1 MPGTLRPRA
10 PLHHRSEVW
19 PHGLE
24 AAGRGRLW
32 SGWTETVAA
41 PGPAPR
47 GSGVPAMS
55 LGVQVA
61 RRLVQ
66 TRGSAGDAKQ
76 APNLTQTRL
85 PAAGGAARPRTC
97 LQGLR
102 RGGGGDVQGC
112 WGVHSGRGHAVS
124 PLSSSHSSWRT
135 AYLWGQSRGTS
146 SLHPRDSCA
155 CQAMGHI
162 CREGGNQDNTRAW
175 VTPPNPAQQR
185 NSMDPKVKG
194 PLKLLGASLVAQ
206 LGKNLPA
213 MWETCIQSLGW
224 EDPLEKGKATHSSI
238 LAGEF
243 RGLYSPKGRQ
253 ESDATERLSLK
264 PQGLMWRLRLRCWP
278 SLPSHGAL
286 GMTRTSLFAVSLSPG
301 SDWSVD

>member
-24 AAGRGRLW
+24 AAGRDRLW

-47 GSGVPAMS
+47 GSGVPAVS

-135 AYLWGQSRGTS
+135 ACLWGQSRGTS
-146 SLHPRDSCA
+146 SPHPRDSCA
-155 CQAMGHI
+155 CQAVGTPAGKVGTKTTHGPGSRLQNQLS
-162 CREGGNQDNTRAW
+162 RETAR
-175 VTPPNPAQQR
+175 T
-185 NSMDPKVKG
+185 
-194 PLKLLGASLVAQ
+194 LKLKGLLNSWGLPWWLSWERICLQCGRPAFNPW
-206 LGKNLPA
+206 LGKTP
-213 MWETCIQSLGW
+213 W
-224 EDPLEKGKATHSSI
+224 
-238 LAGEF
+238 
-243 RGLYSPKGRQ
+243 RR
-253 ESDATERLSLK
+253 ERLPTPVFWLEN
-264 PQGLMWRLRLRCWP
+264 
-278 SLPSHGAL
+278 
-286 GMTRTSLFAVSLSPG
+286 
-301 SDWSVD
+301 SVDCIVQRVAKSRMRLSDFHLNHRV